1 MSTAQND
8 PTGRAIDVSQLSFE
22 QLQAV
27 HQGMQNEIQQLTQ
40 SFGAL
45 RLAIGRFKSSEENL
59 THISPDNE
67 GKEILVPLTSSL
79 YIPGKLTDIKKVI
92 VEVGGNF
99 YVEKDIKDAKSF
111 ITRKIE
117 DLEKRVGAVRGILA
131 KKNQDFQVVTMMRN
145 ARAQEALASQAKKKS

>member
-79 YIPGKLTDIKKVI
+79 YIPGKLTDIKK
-92 VEVGGNF
+92 
-99 YVEKDIKDAKSF
+99 DIKDAKSF